1 VERSEGGRK
10 VSRFTVIDCEQRTPI
25 WYAARAGKAT
35 ASRAGDMLAKIKA
48 GEAAGRRNY
57 RTQLVAE
64 RLTGL
69 PQEQSYVS
77 KYMERGAELEDTA
90 IPAYEAFTG
99 NLVKRSGFIALNA
112 IEAGCSLDGHLGDFE
127 TLVGVKCPL
136 PATHVSYW
144 RAARL
149 PPEYVPQ
156 VTHEL
161 WVTGARKYHF
171 LSYNE
176 SFPEELQ
183 LFLIECDRSEFDV
196 EQHEK
201 ETLQFLAEVEAEVK
215 MLRNAKNPW
224 AMYAAVASAQG

>member
-1 VERSEGGRK
+1 M
-10 VSRFTVIDCEQRTPI
+10 RFTVVNCEQRTPI
-25 WYAARAGKAT
+25 WYAARAGRVT
-35 ASRAGDMLAKIKA
+35 ASRAGDMLAKIKS

-64 RLTGL
+64 RLTGM
-69 PQEQSYVS
+69 PQENGFVS
-77 KYMERGAELEDTA
+77 PAMQQGIDKEAAA
-90 IPAYEAFTG
+90 IGAYEALTG
-99 NLVKRSGFIALNA
+99 NLVTRTGFLSLND
-112 IEAGCSLDGHLGDFE
+112 IDAGCSLDGHIGAFE

-136 PATHVSYW
+136 PATHVTYW
-144 RAARL
+144 KAARL

-161 WVTGARKYHF
+161 WVTGALKYHF
-171 LSYNE
+171 VSYND

-201 ETLQFLAEVEAEVK
+201 ETLQFLKEVEAEVLA
-215 MLRNAKNPW
+215 LRNAKNPW
-224 AMYAAVASAQG
+224 AMYATVARKAG